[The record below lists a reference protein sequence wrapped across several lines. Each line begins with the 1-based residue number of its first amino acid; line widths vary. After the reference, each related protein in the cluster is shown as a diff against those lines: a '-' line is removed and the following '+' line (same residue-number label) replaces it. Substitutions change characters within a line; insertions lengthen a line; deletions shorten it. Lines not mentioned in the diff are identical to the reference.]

1 VPHPD
6 SLGQNPGRRILLLP
20 SYPRVRRGRG
30 GRRVSSLA
38 RRGGWWSGQGAISE
52 RKKATEGGLDRSG
65 GTIGM
70 GRAMARVCSFI
81 VNVSIW

>member
-1 VPHPD
+1 
-6 SLGQNPGRRILLLP
+6 
-20 SYPRVRRGRG
+20 
-30 GRRVSSLA
+30 VSSLA

-70 GRAMARVCSFI
+70 GRAMARVCFFI